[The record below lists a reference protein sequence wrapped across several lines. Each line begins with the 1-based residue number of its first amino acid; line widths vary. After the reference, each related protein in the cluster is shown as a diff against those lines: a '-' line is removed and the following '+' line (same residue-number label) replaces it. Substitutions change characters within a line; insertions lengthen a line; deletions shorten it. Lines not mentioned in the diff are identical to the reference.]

1 VVVNQEASSKLE
13 NSPEKETQEMREE
26 VTDETGN
33 FCKNEKN

>member
-13 NSPEKETQEMREE
+13 NSPEKETQEMR